1 MAVGRG
7 DGVNGGGGR
16 SELDAA
22 VAGIS
27 SPYRALRAPVFGS
40 AAGGP
45 GATGSWLGADAAEPQ
60 QNGRDDHCQLG
71 RRRTG
76 ELYRFGNGPGDNPS
90 CFRAI
95 ASYCWRRRRRR
106 CWRGPDLPLDPNV
119 VQGEPAGRGPLSLVS
134 ADWGESRA
142 AARGGALVVDLHS
155 TLTFKNTSVRRV
167 RGVSLLVLAQEVT
180 PGGKASVTVP
190 SLDVP
195 PGETFA
201 VRVDLRLMR
210 PLALGAGALVEVGL
224 DGVLFEDL
232 VFYGPN
238 RLQAKRA
245 MVAWEMEARRDRR
258 AMLAALETGGRD
270 ALQQKLLA
278 VLARAT
284 GQSGGVQMARTMPST
299 NVEAG
304 RNMEFAFLQMP
315 ESPVE
320 LLSGSAQMDGAEA
333 RSPRIEV
340 RNRSNR
346 AVRYVELGWLA
357 RDGQGASLPAA
368 RCPPS

>member
-1 MAVGRG
+1 M
-7 DGVNGGGGR
+7 
-16 SELDAA
+16 
-22 VAGIS
+22 
-27 SPYRALRAPVFGS
+27 
-40 AAGGP
+40 
-45 GATGSWLGADAAEPQ
+45 
-60 QNGRDDHCQLG
+60 
-71 RRRTG
+71 
-76 ELYRFGNGPGDNPS
+76 
-90 CFRAI
+90 
-95 ASYCWRRRRRR
+95 
-106 CWRGPDLPLDPNV
+106 
-119 VQGEPAGRGPLSLVS
+119 
-134 ADWGESRA
+134 
-142 AARGGALVVDLHS
+142 VDLHS